1 MVVEK
6 NTWHLIASFFLSSR
20 KRNWFFRYSHWA
32 CSPNFHLS
40 QIPMVV
46 DDTTK
51 IDGELAD
58 VIRDLIDQRF
68 VRNEE
73 RDSVMVSEPAFTVDT
88 S

>member
-1 MVVEK
+1 
-6 NTWHLIASFFLSSR
+6 
-20 KRNWFFRYSHWA
+20 
-32 CSPNFHLS
+32 
-40 QIPMVV
+40 MVV

-68 VRNEE
+68 FRNEE

-88 S
+88 SWLRLP